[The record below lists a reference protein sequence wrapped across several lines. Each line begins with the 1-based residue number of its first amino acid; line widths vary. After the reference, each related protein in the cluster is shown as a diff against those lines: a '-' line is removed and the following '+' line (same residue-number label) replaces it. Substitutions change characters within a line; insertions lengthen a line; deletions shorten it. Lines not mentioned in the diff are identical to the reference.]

1 MRSASTS
8 HKFEEGLDEE
18 EHGWSASYKGHQKYL
33 NLQLGSTYI
42 GRGQEFLFYIC
53 AQLKFTIICYLGL
66 TLVNTRNCYDKTMSN
81 IF

>member
-18 EHGWSASYKGHQKYL
+18 EGWSASYKGHQKYL
-33 NLQLGSTYI
+33 NLQLESTYI
-42 GRGQEFLFYIC
+42 GRGQGFLFYIC